1 MLAHNIEIRNA
12 KKEDLEQIIEINR
25 MSLPENYSYD
35 YFVYHLRDFGDLFL
49 VATVKENG
57 KEKIV
62 GYIMNRIEIGL
73 SNFGFS
79 LTKKGHVISIAVLE
93 EYRRRGIGFSLMI
106 LAIEKF
112 KKHNVSEIYLE
123 VRVTNYPA
131 INLYKKLNFEVVK
144 VIPNYY
150 SDGED
155 AYVMSL
161 RLKNIKK

>member
-1 MLAHNIEIRNA
+1 MLAHNVEIRTA
-12 KKEDLEQIIEINR
+12 RFEDLEQIIEINR
-25 MSLPENYSYD
+25 RSLPENYSYD

-49 VATVKENG
+49 VASIKEND

-62 GYIMNRIEIGL
+62 GYVMNRIEIGL

-93 EYRRRGIGFSLMI
+93 EYRRLGIGFSLMKHT
-106 LAIEKF
+106 IERF
-112 KKHNVSEIYLE
+112 KKYNISEVYLE

-131 INLYKKLNFEVVK
+131 INLYKKLNFEIVK
-144 VIPNYY
+144 VTPNYY

-155 AYVMSL
+155 AYIMSL
-161 RLKNIKK
+161 RLKEAKK